1 MLKSDIRGAD
11 YRAKALL
18 AQEAARSSPLV
29 QVQRKHEAA
38 AAVWLDLAAF
48 EDRRGA
54 HGPHDNIAAGRPDPG
69 PQKEDAHGQRPEE
82 IEPRDPQAQTAEG
95 PGGPG
100 RPLVP

>member
-11 YRAKALL
+11 YRAKAEL
-18 AQEAARSSPLV
+18 AMDAARSSPLV

-54 HGPHDNIAAGRPDPG
+54 HAAHIIALGRPDRG
-69 PQKEDAHGQRPEE
+69 PQEEDADGQRPEE
-82 IEPRDPQAQTAEG
+82 IEPRSPQAQAAQGE
-95 PGGPG
+95 GGPAG
-100 RPLVP
+100 ALVP